1 MLRPGGRFL
10 FFLNHPLLQ
19 APGSGWIDDRILDEQ
34 YWRIGEYLVEDRSL
48 QEVEKD
54 IHIPFVH
61 RPLSR
66 YVNAMATAGL
76 FVERMEEPAPPPGF
90 LARADEYIGAATIPR
105 LLFLRAENE
114 GASVALS
121 KGDVT
126 EFLIITGLSG
136 AGRSN
141 AANTF
146 EDLGWF
152 VIDNLPPMLIGK
164 VAELVRAP
172 RLDHRTGGP
181 GGRYRPPARISGRA
195 ARRDSDPAVDRRVC
209 ATLFLEASDEVL
221 IRRYEN
227 TRRPHPLAAE
237 RVSEAIERERLA
249 LDPVKAEADV
259 VVDTTDLNV
268 HQLRDRLL
276 DIFARDAEHD
286 LQTNVVSFGFKHG
299 VPLDVDMVF
308 DCRFLPN
315 PHWVDE
321 LRPLTGLDEPVREYV
336 LGQPETEAFLAKVD
350 DLLAL
355 LLPAFVKEGKSYL
368 TIAVGCTGGRHRS
381 VVIAEE
387 LARLLA
393 KRGFEPTVQHR
404 DVAR

>member
-1 MLRPGGRFL
+1 M
-10 FFLNHPLLQ
+10 
-19 APGSGWIDDRILDEQ
+19 
-34 YWRIGEYLVEDRSL
+34 
-48 QEVEKD
+48 
-54 IHIPFVH
+54 
-61 RPLSR
+61 
-66 YVNAMATAGL
+66 
-76 FVERMEEPAPPPGF
+76 
-90 LARADEYIGAATIPR
+90 
-105 LLFLRAENE
+105 
-114 GASVALS
+114 
-121 KGDVT
+121 T
-126 EFLIITGLSG
+126 EFLLITGLSG

-152 VIDNLPPMLIGK
+152 VIDNLPPALIGK
-164 VAELVRAP
+164 VSDLVQAPGSTTERVALVVGTGPLLEYLDELPAALETLRSTGSRVR
-172 RLDHRTGGP
+172 
-181 GGRYRPPARISGRA
+181 I
-195 ARRDSDPAVDRRVC
+195 
-209 ATLFLEASDEVL
+209 LFLEASDEVL

-227 TRRPHPLAAE
+227 TRRPHPLAGE
-237 RVSEAIERERLA
+237 RVSEAIEQERQS
-249 LDPVKAEADV
+249 LDPVKGQADV
-259 VVDTTDLNV
+259 VVDTTELNV

-321 LRPLTGLDEPVREYV
+321 LRPQTGLDEPVREYV
-336 LGQPETEAFLAKVD
+336 LGQPETDAFLTKVD

-368 TIAVGCTGGRHRS
+368 SIAVGCTGGRHRS
-381 VVIAEE
+381 VVLAEE

-404 DVAR
+404 DITR